1 MEEASVLQT
10 SAVEGSRTTL
20 DESVMPPPSSQRGL
34 KRKAQDTEP
43 ALPVST
49 DVTLCRILKQMH
61 INTNLFTHMT
71 FIRCAFTLF
80 GLLLTTFFVVQ
91 MGALDQQQEPQQLQ
105 GSRASNVPQQ
115 LEPSAVELPP
125 EETTNISQL
134 IELDLLGD
142 KDKKKNDDDSDEEV
156 S

>member
-49 DVTLCRILKQMH
+49 DVP
-61 INTNLFTHMT
+61 
-71 FIRCAFTLF
+71 
-80 GLLLTTFFVVQ
+80 LLVV
-91 MGALDQQQEPQQLQ
+91 MSDVRTPVTPLYLYY
-105 GSRASNVPQQ
+105 
-115 LEPSAVELPP
+115 
-125 EETTNISQL
+125 
-134 IELDLLGD
+134 LLHFCL
-142 KDKKKNDDDSDEEV
+142 
-156 S
+156 

>member
-1 MEEASVLQT
+1 MSNLACEDSKTIISPLDQTIMEEASVLQT

-61 INTNLFTHMT
+61 N
-71 FIRCAFTLF
+71 
-80 GLLLTTFFVVQ
+80 
-91 MGALDQQQEPQQLQ
+91 QLQ
-105 GSRASNVPQQ
+105 PFH
-115 LEPSAVELPP
+115 
-125 EETTNISQL
+125 ISD
-134 IELDLLGD
+134 IY
-142 KDKKKNDDDSDEEV
+142 
-156 S
+156 

>member
-49 DVTLCRILKQMH
+49 CFSEFVTLCFLC
-61 INTNLFTHMT
+61 LSDVSSDPSS
-71 FIRCAFTLF
+71 L
-80 GLLLTTFFVVQ
+80 Q
-91 MGALDQQQEPQQLQ
+91 MGALDQQQQQQQQQQQ
-105 GSRASNVPQQ
+105 GSRPSNAPQQ
-115 LEPSAVELPP
+115 LEASTVEVTP
-125 EETTNISQL
+125 EETTTTNISQL
-134 IELDLLGD
+134 IELDLLTD
-142 KDKKKNDDDSDEEV
+142 KDKKKNDEDSDEEV
-156 S
+156 R

>member
-49 DVTLCRILKQMH
+49 CFSEFVTLCFLC
-61 INTNLFTHMT
+61 LSDVSSDPSS
-71 FIRCAFTLF
+71 L
-80 GLLLTTFFVVQ
+80 Q
-91 MGALDQQQEPQQLQ
+91 MGALDQQQQQQQQQ
-105 GSRASNVPQQ
+105 GSRPSNAPQQ
-115 LEPSAVELPP
+115 LEASTVEVTP
-125 EETTNISQL
+125 EETTTTNISQL
-134 IELDLLGD
+134 IELDLLTD
-142 KDKKKNDDDSDEEV
+142 KDKKKNDEDSDEEV
-156 S
+156 R

>member
-1 MEEASVLQT
+1 MFLIFPPDQTIMEEASVLQT

-49 DVTLCRILKQMH
+49 RFSEFVTLR
-61 INTNLFTHMT
+61 
-71 FIRCAFTLF
+71 
-80 GLLLTTFFVVQ
+80 FFCLSDVSSDPSSLQ
-91 MGALDQQQEPQQLQ
+91 MGALDQQQQQQQQ
-105 GSRASNVPQQ
+105 GSRPSNAPQQ
-115 LEPSAVELPP
+115 LEASTVEVPP
-125 EETTNISQL
+125 EETTTTNISQL
-134 IELDLLGD
+134 IELDLLTD

-156 S
+156 R

>member
-49 DVTLCRILKQMH
+49 CFSEFVTLCFLC
-61 INTNLFTHMT
+61 LSDVSSDPSS
-71 FIRCAFTLF
+71 L
-80 GLLLTTFFVVQ
+80 Q
-91 MGALDQQQEPQQLQ
+91 MGALDQQQQQQQQ
-105 GSRASNVPQQ
+105 GSRPSNAPQQ
-115 LEPSAVELPP
+115 LEASTVEVPP
-125 EETTNISQL
+125 EETTTTNISQL
-134 IELDLLGD
+134 IELDLLTD

-156 S
+156 R